1 MPEAGQKMSLWSVW
15 TELWTSGQ
23 LGGYFS
29 AMRYDI
35 AVPPRNVDKWTVWK
49 KRRRGKNQVLTF
61 FDFDLGV
68 HPIISRK
75 AQKDFYKIAKY
86 GIKEALFNLQK
97 LLKAIKEHRTEG
109 ILQRFLKF

>member
-1 MPEAGQKMSLWSVW
+1 MGFKAPMPEAGQKMSLWSVW

-61 FDFDLGV
+61 SDFDLGV
-68 HPIISRK
+68 RPYNLAKSTKGFLQNRK
-75 AQKDFYKIAKY
+75 IWYKGSAV
-86 GIKEALFNLQK
+86 
-97 LLKAIKEHRTEG
+97 
-109 ILQRFLKF
+109 

>member
-1 MPEAGQKMSLWSVW
+1 MSRRASLSDPGQKMSLRSVW

-23 LGGYFS
+23 PGGYFS

-61 FDFDLGV
+61 FDFDLSV
-68 HPIISRK
+68 HSSILAKSTKGFLQNRK
-75 AQKDFYKIAKY
+75 VWYKGSAV
-86 GIKEALFNLQK
+86 
-97 LLKAIKEHRTEG
+97 
-109 ILQRFLKF
+109 